1 MKIKNITSKKLSKNI
16 KPKFKVVMFYG
27 PVAVGKYT
35 VANEFHKKTGY
46 KFLHNHSVYDLVRT
60 FFEKDS
66 FQIYYL
72 YEVIFFTLFKE
83 IAKARMN
90 IVVTHA
96 YFSKIISKTG
106 LSDPGYMKKIE
117 SIIESAGGIAY
128 FVHLTAEPKILL
140 ERVAGNSRKK
150 FRKLK
155 DPKIMKKVL
164 KEERWKNYLTDSAPV
179 KNNIEINNSNL
190 TPKQVVKKIIE
201 EIGI

>member
-1 MKIKNITSKKLSKNI
+1 MKIKNENSKKLSKNK

-35 VANEFHKKTGY
+35 VANEFAQQTKY
-46 KFLHNHSVYDLVRT
+46 KFFHNHSVYDLVRGL
-60 FFEKDS
+60 FDRDS
-66 FQIYYL
+66 FQIAYL
-72 YEVIFFTLFKE
+72 YEVIFFALFKE
-83 IAKARMN
+83 IAKAKMN
-90 IVVTHA
+90 VVVTHA
-96 YFSKIISKTG
+96 YSSGYISKTG

-117 SIIESAGGIAY
+117 SIIQKAGGIVY

-140 ERVAGNSRKK
+140 ERVSGNSRKK

-179 KNNIEINNSNL
+179 KNNIAINNSNL
-190 TPKQVVKKIIE
+190 TPKQVVKKLIE